1 MIFDK
6 AGNLYGTT
14 YTGGMAN
21 RGVVFEL
28 TPSGSGWTETVLH
41 SFTGSPDGA
50 YPSSGMTFDPAGN
63 LYGTTQSGGCST
75 GCGTV
80 FELTPSLSGWT
91 ETVLYNFRGPNDGVV
106 PYGGLVLDPAGN
118 LYGTTP
124 YGGAGGG
131 GTVFE
136 LTPSNGGWVF
146 GVLYSFVLEGT
157 GGPTDTLAR
166 SAAGNLYGTVFSGG
180 NFNGCSGYGCGSV
193 FELSPSGGGWIF
205 TSLHEF
211 HDGKDGGNPYAGV
224 ILDPAGNLYGTTSGL
239 LGGDGSVFEIT
250 Q

>member
-1 MIFDK
+1 M
-6 AGNLYGTT
+6 
-14 YTGGMAN
+14 
-21 RGVVFEL
+21 
-28 TPSGSGWTETVLH
+28 
-41 SFTGSPDGA
+41 
-50 YPSSGMTFDPAGN
+50 
-63 LYGTTQSGGCST
+63 
-75 GCGTV
+75 
-80 FELTPSLSGWT
+80 TPSLSGWT